1 MKKTL
6 LSLFLIAT
14 TGLFAQSFT
23 TGTQTLLTGLTAEV
37 VIDGPSNT
45 TTLTLAG
52 PSNAWFAIGFGGLN
66 MSAGADVFR
75 TDGTTIVDAIAT
87 GRFLPSSDS
96 SQDWSLVSNTVSG
109 STRTIVATRA
119 NNTGDSDDFIFN
131 PAAGSLSVIYAHG
144 SSTTYAYHGG
154 TRGFTTLGVTLGISE
169 NKLLSFKMFPNPAS
183 DLVNI
188 QLPAG
193 SDKAEVSIF
202 DYTGRLMKSK
212 IITLNDSKLDVNNL
226 SNGMYLIRVTS
237 NNKIGA
243 QRFVKN

>member
-14 TGLFAQSFT
+14 TGLFAQTFS
-23 TGTQTLLTGLTAEV
+23 TGTINFSGNLSGEISISSTT
-37 VIDGPSNT
+37 NT
-45 TTLTLAG
+45 TTLTLSG
-52 PSNAWFAIGFGGLN
+52 PSNVWFAVGFGGSS
-66 MSAGADVFR
+66 MTAGIDVFR
-75 TDGTTIVDAIAT
+75 WNGTSIEDARVA
-87 GRFLPSSDS
+87 GFSMPPNDAQ
-96 SQDWSLVSNTVSG
+96 QDWALVSNTVSG

-119 NNTGDSDDFIFN
+119 NNTGDGNDFIFPTTASGISMIWAVGPSTN
-131 PAAGSLSVIYAHG
+131 T
-144 SSTTYAYHGG
+144 SSQHA
-154 TRGFTTLGVTLGISE
+154 TRGATAVGTTLGISE

-212 IITLNDSKLDVNNL
+212 TITSNDSKLDVNNL

-243 QRFVKN
+243 QRFIKN